1 MARSSTTKSAC
12 VLCHRPF
19 RQQEQSHAHTHR
31 AQLPA
36 SLLPRR
42 PQGWEL
48 RTFDIIG
55 NLVLGL
61 GVIIAVVSILGI
73 FAGRTNSRTLLFLY
87 FLSIMLVTYLLLLVV
102 VLGLG
107 LGLGLALGLG
117 LGLGL
122 GFGLAHPPSSS
133 CSSPR
138 AG

>member
-1 MARSSTTKSAC
+1 MARSSTTKLAC

-19 RQQEQSHAHTHR
+19 RQQEQSHTHTQSPADR
-31 AQLPA
+31 LPSA
-36 SLLPRR
+36 A

-87 FLSIMLVTYLLLLVV
+87 FMSIMLVTYLLLLVV
-102 VLGLG
+102 VW
-107 LGLGLALGLG
+107 ALLEGDSVGELLDG
-117 LGLGL
+117 N
-122 GFGLAHPPSSS
+122 
-133 CSSPR
+133 
-138 AG
+138 